1 MLHSV
6 TVKDYMAASLITFTP
21 DMDVME
27 AISQLLEKGI
37 SGAPVVDKLG
47 EIVGILSEKDCL
59 RVALQ
64 AGYNQAPG
72 GRVSEFMSP
81 KVVTVDADTSL
92 LDVAKMFLE
101 SPFKRYPV
109 VDDGNRLVGQ
119 VSRADIL
126 KAIDAIMKTGARRG
140 A

>member
-6 TVKDYMAASLITFTP
+6 TVKDYMSANLVNFSP

-27 AISQLLEKGI
+27 AISLLLQKGI

-47 EIVGILSEKDCL
+47 EMVGILSEKDCL

-64 AGYNQAPG
+64 AGYNQAHG

-81 KVVTVDADTSL
+81 NVVSVDADTSI

-119 VSRADIL
+119 INRADVL
-126 KAIDAIMKTGARRG
+126 KAIDAIMITGARRG

>member
-6 TVKDYMAASLITFTP
+6 TVKDYMAASLVTFTP
-21 DMDVME
+21 EMDVME
-27 AISQLLEKGI
+27 AIALLLEKGI

-47 EIVGILSEKDCL
+47 DIVGILSEKDCL

-64 AGYNQAPG
+64 AGYNQERA

-81 KVVTVDADTSL
+81 NVVTVDADTSIM
-92 LDVAKMFLE
+92 DVAKMFLE

-119 VSRADIL
+119 ISRSDVL
-126 KAIDAIMKTGARRG
+126 KAIDRFLQVDQKPA
-140 A
+140 

>member
-6 TVKDYMAASLITFTP
+6 TVKDYMAASLVTFTP
-21 DMDVME
+21 EMDVME
-27 AISQLLEKGI
+27 AIALLLEKGI

-47 EIVGILSEKDCL
+47 DIVGILSEKDCL

-64 AGYNQAPG
+64 AGYNQERA

-81 KVVTVDADTSL
+81 NVVTVDADTSIM
-92 LDVAKMFLE
+92 DVAKMFLE

-119 VSRADIL
+119 ISRSDVL
-126 KAIDAIMKTGARRG
+126 KAIDAMV
-140 A
+140 